1 MPERDFTRPATA
13 RSVVGTNSAN
23 VVRLSRCIGSYQSIA
38 ALNYGPRPK
47 PGVWVANPNTIIKS
61 HSACTPLPSVTR
73 RISNVDYMLEGDV
86 AGIHMA
92 MTGYVPPFS
101 WLNAPT
107 WSTTR
112 ANEAAA
118 QAYSKIMATDLDVGV
133 MVGEL
138 RETLEGLRNPLS
150 GLRSFLKKRSRGG
163 GDFVSMLSSSW
174 LEWRY
179 GIRPLIQA
187 IQDIYEHVNSECSP
201 VDEKK
206 LLRKRARAPEVDSR
220 TSVTENI
227 QIGPWQVQ
235 NNISADT
242 ATRYSASVGYTLTSP
257 LTMDER
263 FGLDAYSIPAIAWEL
278 TTLSFVVDW
287 WLNIGSWLESLR
299 VLNPKV
305 QLAGITVSAKTT
317 IDVLVT
323 TTGRA
328 WVNGTPVL
336 LSGNSTATLKY
347 QRLQRSVPSLAFTGV
362 TPSLNSKAFDL
373 KRTIDGLTLLWQR
386 IAKGR

>member
-13 RSVVGTNSAN
+13 KATVGTSSPN
-23 VVRLSRCIGSYQSIA
+23 VVHLTRCVGSYQSIA

-47 PGVWVANPNTIIKS
+47 PGVWVSNPNTMVKS
-61 HSACTPLPSVTR
+61 HATSSPLALTTQKV
-73 RISNVDYMLEGDV
+73 SNVSYTLEGDV
-86 AGIHMA
+86 ASIHLGLKGFA
-92 MTGYVPPFS
+92 PPFS
-101 WLNAPT
+101 WMSVPA
-107 WSTTR
+107 WSAVR
-112 ANEAAA
+112 ANEAATK
-118 QAYSKIMATDLDVGV
+118 AYNKIMATDLDVGV
-133 MVGEL
+133 MIGEL

-179 GIRPLIQA
+179 GIRPLIQT
-187 IQDIYEHVNSECSP
+187 IQDIYEHVNSECST
-201 VDEKK
+201 VDGKN
-206 LLRKRARAPEVDSR
+206 LLRKRARAPQVDSK
-220 TSVTENI
+220 TSATENL
-227 QIGPWQVQ
+227 QISPWQVQ
-235 NNISADT
+235 NNISVT
-242 ATRYSASVGYTLTSP
+242 TETRYSASVGYTLTSP

-287 WLNIGSWLESLR
+287 WLNIGSWLQSLR

-317 IDVLVT
+317 VDVLVT

-328 WVNGTPVL
+328 WINGTPVL
-336 LSGNSTATLKY
+336 LTDSSSATLNY
-347 QRLQRSVPSLAFTGV
+347 QRLQRQNPPLAFTGV

-373 KRTIDGLTLLWQR
+373 NRTIDGLTLLWQR